1 MMSGLRKIA
10 TGLLLAA
17 LFAVLPGCSGVRKIK
32 DIQVKSVGVKYLT
45 PTSTRSVDAVLLLE
59 IDKPAMGFI
68 LSDVDGTVKLGPRE
82 MGTFTAGELPL
93 QGRSVQIYE
102 LPCTA
107 TISESVSLLE
117 VLALISKGSLEGFTA
132 DVRLHAQLRNG
143 MGKTLEF
150 KDLDIEK
157 LAK

>member
-1 MMSGLRKIA
+1 MMSKVWKMA
-10 TGLLLAA
+10 AGLLLAT
-17 LFAVLPGCSGVRKIK
+17 LLAVLPGCSGVQKIK
-32 DIQVKSVGVKYLT
+32 DIQVKSVGVKYIT
-45 PTSTRSVDAVLLLE
+45 PTSQRSAEGVLLLE
-59 IDKPAMGFI
+59 IDNPAMGFT
-68 LSDVDGTVKLGPRE
+68 LSDVDGTIKLENRE
-82 MGTFTAGELPL
+82 MARFTAGELPL
-93 QGRSVQIYE
+93 QARSIQVYE

-107 TISESVSLLE
+107 TLSESVSLLE
-117 VLALISKGSLEGFTA
+117 VLTLLSRRSLEGFTA